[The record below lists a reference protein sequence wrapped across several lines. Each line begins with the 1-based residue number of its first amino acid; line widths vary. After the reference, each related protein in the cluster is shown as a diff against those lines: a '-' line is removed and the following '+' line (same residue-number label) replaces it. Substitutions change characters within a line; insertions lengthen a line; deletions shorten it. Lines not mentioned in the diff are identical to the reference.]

1 MPADGPMAARP
12 TRTDTKNSRCARGGG
27 RQTAPPR
34 GSLAYSPPVRRFWI
48 ALFLI
53 AFLPVRGWAAVT
65 MASAPVLPVAPAQAA
80 AMPCHAEAPAHT
92 AHGAHGTALSAA
104 AHAHADAPGTPA
116 GSADGATERAHHDLP
131 AAAHLCAV
139 CDLCHSPLAA
149 PAGGFAL
156 RSAAPEAGPC
166 PATARDTGRLMATSL
181 ERPPR
186 A

>member
-1 MPADGPMAARP
+1 M
-12 TRTDTKNSRCARGGG
+12 
-27 RQTAPPR
+27 
-34 GSLAYSPPVRRFWI
+34 RRVWI

-80 AMPCHAEAPAHT
+80 TMPCH
-92 AHGAHGTALSAA
+92 GDSAMHA
-104 AHAHADAPGTPA
+104 AHAH
-116 GSADGATERAHHDLP
+116 GSASPSMAAGHAHSAAPDAVSPDGAAAIPHGGTP

-166 PATARDTGRLMATSL
+166 PAAARDTGRLMATSL

>member
-1 MPADGPMAARP
+1 M
-12 TRTDTKNSRCARGGG
+12 
-27 RQTAPPR
+27 
-34 GSLAYSPPVRRFWI
+34 RRIWI

-53 AFLPVRGWAAVT
+53 AFLPVRGWAAAV
-65 MASAPVLPVAPAQAA
+65 MASAPVPPMAPVQAA
-80 AMPCHAEAPAHT
+80 AMPCHGESAMHAADGASEVAAGHAH
-92 AHGAHGTALSAA
+92 AHGT
-104 AHAHADAPGTPA
+104 PTGTP
-116 GSADGATERAHHDLP
+116 GGATGSPLDDGTS

-149 PAGGFAL
+149 SAGGFAL

-166 PATARDTGRLMATSL
+166 PAASRDTGRLLAASL